1 MYINVHIVVTERRRL
16 NMRIV
21 EMQVRE
27 QAEKAVRYFTNGGK
41 KNGGNA
47 LKHKQNPYGI
57 ALKYIFITRDL
68 TYEDVANKL
77 QITPQAVNHIV
88 NRMKKKCFNEFYVDK
103 LCDKLCVDSGYFK
116 DLVGEIGRIM
126 EVK

>member
-1 MYINVHIVVTERRRL
+1 
-16 NMRIV
+16 
-21 EMQVRE
+21 MQLKD
-27 QAEKAVRYFTNGGK
+27 QAIKAVNYFTAGGK
-41 KNGGNA
+41 KSGGNK
-47 LKHKQNPYGI
+47 LKHKLNPYGI

-68 TYEDVANKL
+68 TYEDVADKL

-103 LCDKLCVDSGYFK
+103 LCDKLSVDSGYFK
-116 DLVGEIGRIM
+116 DLVSEIGRIM